1 MSRKETYEER
11 AEALILPVLSENE
24 LELVDTEY
32 VKEAGTWYL
41 RYYIDKPGGVTI
53 GDCEKV
59 SRAVSDLL
67 DREDFI
73 EEAYVLEVSSPGL
86 GRQIKKEK
94 DYTRNLGKTVEIRLF
109 QPVESGKELTGT
121 LTAFDRDTVKV
132 TVGGTETVVERK
144 NIALIREYA
153 DFSGIETKEDEDQN
167 EQGTV

>member
-11 AEALILPVLSENE
+11 AEALILPVLGENA

-53 GDCEKV
+53 GDCETV

-94 DYTRNLGKTVEIRLF
+94 DYTRNLGKIVEIRLF
-109 QPVESGKELTGT
+109 KPVGSEKELTGT

-132 TVGGTETVVERK
+132 TAGGTETVVERK

-153 DFSGIETKEDEDQN
+153 DFSGIGTKEDEDQN

>member
-1 MSRKETYEER
+1 MSRKENYESR
-11 AEALILPVLSENE
+11 AEALIQPIIEANG

-41 RYYIDKPGGVTI
+41 RYYIDKTGGVTI
-53 GDCEKV
+53 GDCETV

-73 EEAYVLEVSSPGL
+73 AEAYVLEVSSPGL

-94 DYTRNLGKTVEIRLF
+94 DFARNLGKPVEIRLF
-109 QPVESGKELTGT
+109 QPVEKRKECTGA
-121 LTAFDRDTVKV
+121 LTAYDADTV
-132 TVGGTETVVERK
+132 TVETDGAQLVLERK
-144 NIALIREYA
+144 NIALIREYV
-153 DFSGIETKEDEDQN
+153 DFSGSFQKEDEDQN